1 MMAKSISGAVNMY
14 SVTGDDWEDWGAV
27 VARFDVAR

>member
-1 MMAKSISGAVNMY
+1 MMAKIISGVVNMY
-14 SVTGDDWEDWGAV
+14 SITGDDWEDWEDV